1 MQITIDFNTRAL
13 CEMLRYDRRKIGAVI
28 GALTASLEVLG
39 TALEEINKPPEPVVV
54 PKKTE
59 APAKPEK
66 AENAKKITEDT
77 PKPTEVKF
85 VPIDQVAPKKRTE
98 KQERDI
104 AAIKQA
110 YEKKQAEKKTR
121 TVRKDIDDSLIV
133 YARDEQKKTFAA
145 IAKEIGCCEQT
156 VINRY
161 NKAKN
166 GGNK

>member
-13 CEMLRYDRRKIGAVI
+13 CEMLRYDQRKIGAVI

-54 PKKTE
+54 PKKDR
-59 APAKPEK
+59 K
-66 AENAKKITEDT
+66 AQKNTEDT

>member
-13 CEMLRYDRRKIGAVI
+13 CEMLRYDQRKIGAVI

-54 PKKTE
+54 PKK
-59 APAKPEK
+59 AEK
-66 AENAKKITEDT
+66 RKKITEDT

>member
-1 MQITIDFNTRAL
+1 MQITIDINTRTL
-13 CEMLRYDRRKIGAVI
+13 CEILRYDSRRIGAVV
-28 GALTASLEVLG
+28 GALKASLDIFAEAVR
-39 TALEEINKPPEPVVV
+39 EIDKPIKPVKV
-54 PKKTE
+54 PRKTE
-59 APAKPEK
+59 APAEPETSEK
-66 AENAKKITEDT
+66 RKKVTED
-77 PKPTEVKF
+77 KPTEVKF

-121 TVRKDIDDSLIV
+121 TVRKDINDTLIV

-166 GGNK
+166 GGRK